1 MRYST
6 RFYVPGLSVHIIRRG
21 INRASIFCD
30 DRDHLVFLKIL
41 SGAAARFGLA
51 VHGFVLMTTHYHAL
65 ATPGDCLSLPRAMKE
80 LGERYARYFNRKYE
94 RIGTVWTGRYRAIPV
109 DSAMYWLTCLRYI
122 EQNPVRS
129 KMVESPEQYPW
140 SSYRANA
147 LGEPIDWLVEH
158 PVMRELGDTANE
170 RRSAYR
176 ALCGASLTDEELV
189 AQELAPQWNGRASMD
204 DQQRVPTLVSPGV

>member
-21 INRASIFCD
+21 INRETIFRD

-41 SGAAARFGLA
+41 RDAATRFGLA
-51 VHGFVLMTTHYHAL
+51 VHGFVLMATHYHAL
-65 ATPGDCLSLPRAMKE
+65 ATPGDCVALPHAMKE
-80 LGERYARYFNRKYE
+80 VGERYVRYFNRKYE

-129 KMVESPEQYPW
+129 NIVGSPEQYTW

-147 LGEPIDWLVEH
+147 LGESIDWLVEH
-158 PVMRELGDTANE
+158 PVMRELGNTADE
-170 RRSAYR
+170 RQSGYRS
-176 ALCGASLTDEELV
+176 LCHTSLTDKELV
-189 AQELAPQWNGRASMD
+189 DQELALQSNHRASAR
-204 DQQRVPTLVSPGV
+204 DQQQMPTFVSPAV